1 MSRTLKIAVG
11 ATAALAALFVG
22 SGLLIQALLSGAR
35 KDALVESLGNAA
47 RVRMTVGSVHF
58 SLGQWL
64 RLRPSVALEEI
75 VLGNPPGFRS
85 ASLLEAKKL
94 DAQVR
99 LLSLFSSTI
108 ETNSILLD
116 RPRITVEK
124 NAAGAT
130 NIEAFLKALS
140 SQPREGSPGQSGKAR
155 GIAID
160 SLKISNGEIRFQE

>member
-1 MSRTLKIAVG
+1 MSRTLKIVIG
-11 ATAALAALFVG
+11 AAAALAVLFVG
-22 SGLLIQALLSGAR
+22 SGLLIQALVSGAR

-64 RLRPSVALEEI
+64 RLRPSVALEDI

-85 ASLLEAKKL
+85 ASLLEAKRL

-99 LLSLFSSTI
+99 LFSLFGSTI
-108 ETNSILLD
+108 QTNSISLD
-116 RPRITVEK
+116 RPRIPVGK

-130 NIEAFLKALS
+130 NIESFMTALS
-140 SQPREGSPGQSGKAR
+140 TQPRDSAPWPSGTAR

-160 SLKISNGEIRFQE
+160 SLNISN